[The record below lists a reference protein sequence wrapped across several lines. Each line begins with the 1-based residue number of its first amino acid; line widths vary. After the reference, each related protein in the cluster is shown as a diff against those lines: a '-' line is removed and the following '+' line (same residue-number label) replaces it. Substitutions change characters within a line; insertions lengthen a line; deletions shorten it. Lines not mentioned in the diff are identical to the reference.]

1 MAKKIFKKL
10 AIFSLSGLIGLSSL
24 NMVSAIANEDQ
35 IIAAL
40 FQKFGEYPTRV
51 IRALALDS
59 EIPTEEWR
67 AEVYQLFMALP
78 YKIRARIFF
87 CFCKNRDEMGIME
100 GLSLDLDSPATTTNL
115 VRIPKTNRALKYDC
129 DYILTCILNN
139 MNAKF
144 EFYGPTILA
153 MLVPAQNEAGEKID
167 LILTL

>member
-67 AEVYQLFMALP
+67 TEMYQLLMALP
-78 YKIRARIFF
+78 YEKRIQVFF
-87 CFCKNRDEMGIME
+87 CFCKNRDEMGLLD
-100 GLSLDLDSPATTTNL
+100 GVTLDLDPALATNL
-115 VRIPKTNRALKYDC
+115 VRIAKPHGALKYNRN
-129 DYILTCILNN
+129 YVMTCIVCA
-139 MNAKF
+139 MNTK
-144 EFYGPTILA
+144 YDPRTPSVLA
-153 MLVPAQNEAGEKID
+153 TLIPVENEDGEKYD
-167 LILTL
+167 LVLTL